1 MKLALTRFPTATR
14 TIVRKVSLGLA
25 AWALFAFVAAAQSL
39 ASHAKIELIADQ
51 TPPRG
56 NARLQVGLLFHLDP
70 GWHIYWQNAGDS
82 GEPPKIS
89 WNLPAGFS
97 AGPIEWPAPKRLGS
111 GTIIDYGY
119 EDQVLLTAPIRTPM
133 RFDSEDHRHA
143 EIAADVKYVVCR
155 EICIPGKAHLSL
167 TLPISD
173 AAQARG
179 WHEQFEEARAQLPKP
194 FPAAWKITAE
204 SKGENFVLTVGGA
217 GFDYVKSATFFPEDA
232 SVIENSAPQGAGAFG
247 KPSLILTLR
256 KSDQLAKQPTSLRG
270 VLIMDGRAYKIDAPL
285 RSNP

>member
-1 MKLALTRFPTATR
+1 M
-14 TIVRKVSLGLA
+14 
-25 AWALFAFVAAAQSL
+25 
-39 ASHAKIELIADQ
+39 ELIADE
-51 TPPRG
+51 TPSPP
-56 NARLQVGLLFHLDP
+56 NARLRIGLLFHLDS

-82 GEPPKIS
+82 GEPPKITWS
-89 WNLPAGFS
+89 LPAGFV

-111 GTIIDYGY
+111 GSIIDYGY
-119 EDQVLLTAPIRTPM
+119 ENQVLLTAPIRTPM

-143 EIAADVKYVVCR
+143 ELAADVKYVVCR

-167 TLPISD
+167 TLPVSD
-173 AAQARG
+173 AVQARE
-179 WHEQFEEARAQLPKP
+179 WHEQFEEARAQIPNP

-204 SKGENFVLTVGGA
+204 SKGDNFVLTVGGA